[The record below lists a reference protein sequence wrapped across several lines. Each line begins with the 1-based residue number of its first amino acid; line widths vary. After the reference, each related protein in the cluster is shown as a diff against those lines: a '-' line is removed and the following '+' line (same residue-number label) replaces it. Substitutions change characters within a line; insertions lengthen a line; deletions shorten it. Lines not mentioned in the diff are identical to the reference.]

1 MSDVKQTIQVTN
13 TGLSPILSIAQGTGM
28 VDFEFT
34 ISDFQIPAGSTA
46 VAWNIQPTGNIVS
59 QVCTLAGN
67 VITVTPPAYYF
78 LRGKNYMQIQVTGAD
93 GVNLFTFLIEVWCSP
108 NISAPVVSQNPD
120 LISQLMAMIGNTQ
133 DLDTTAKNNL
143 VAAINEIYARGVV
156 DILDTEEEIEANT
169 DAGKATGALVT
180 KQLISELY
188 QETTETNSMDLV
200 DAVNFICNN
209 LELQKSFRKV
219 FQCLNG
225 WYSLDTIKSS
235 GGICSGFLS
244 SLTTSEAYS
253 FYKGGADAVLKKL
266 GDATITFKT
275 ELHSA
280 GNTGWGI
287 TRISKPDGYSSVDAY
302 LSQGSGSVYG
312 YTSSDTDS
320 PYGANLGALTTSK
333 QTFDVSKYVEI
344 GIQVNGNNANA
355 HTTFY

>member
-59 QVCTLAGN
+59 QVCTLVEN

-120 LISQLMAMIGNTQ
+120 LITQLMAMIGNTQ

-180 KQLISELY
+180 KQLIS
-188 QETTETNSMDLV
+188 D
-200 DAVNFICNN
+200 F
-209 LELQKSFRKV
+209 
-219 FQCLNG
+219 
-225 WYSLDTIKSS
+225 
-235 GGICSGFLS
+235 GGCTFSVQSDG
-244 SLTTSEAYS
+244 AYVTYTPS
-253 FYKGGADAVLKKL
+253 GGADPVSKKL
-266 GDATITFKT
+266 GDLTFVQAISADGLQHTVDCTHVQGYTFLTNDSFIFNFKEVSYQTVNHPGEGSTSQNYPLTYNYDSETGMLTYSGGGRHTIT
-275 ELHSA
+275 S
-280 GNTGWGI
+280 GWDVYI
-287 TRISKPDGYSSVDAY
+287 T
-302 LSQGSGSVYG
+302 
-312 YTSSDTDS
+312 SDID
-320 PYGANLGALTTSK
+320 L
-333 QTFDVSKYVEI
+333 YVK
-344 GIQVNGNNANA
+344 
-355 HTTFY
+355 

>member
-59 QVCTLAGN
+59 QVCTLVEN

-120 LISQLMAMIGNTQ
+120 LITQLMAMIANTQ

-180 KQLISELY
+180 KQLISDLGGCQFGYTEDGQPGYKKDGADTVYPFKSESVKQSISLY
-188 QETTETNSMDLV
+188 GFSSDGTM
-200 DAVNFICNN
+200 
-209 LELQKSFRKV
+209 
-219 FQCLNG
+219 
-225 WYSLDTIKSS
+225 YSP
-235 GGICSGFLS
+235 
-244 SLTTSEAYS
+244 EAYRFTAPKAGKAS
-253 FYKGGADAVLKKL
+253 FYVTFGSSTGQQYGCHVKINNQEWMKIISFPEGQVYAYGGWSDPIEVSADDV
-266 GDATITFKT
+266 
-275 ELHSA
+275 
-280 GNTGWGI
+280 
-287 TRISKPDGYSSVDAY
+287 IS
-302 LSQGSGSVYG
+302 
-312 YTSSDTDS
+312 
-320 PYGANLGALTTSK
+320 
-333 QTFDVSKYVEI
+333 I
-344 GIQVNGNNANA
+344 GILSPNRIYSHLYSAA
-355 HTTFY
+355 MKIE

>member
-1 MSDVKQTIQVTN
+1 MAWFTAKEWKNRLVEFAGRRSLKNVSTNETTVYDVTRN
-13 TGLSPILSIAQGTGM
+13 EGR
-28 VDFEFT
+28 
-34 ISDFQIPAGSTA
+34 
-46 VAWNIQPTGNIVS
+46 VS
-59 QVCTLAGN
+59 QEGDSFSATTMNDLEQ
-67 VITVTPPAYYF
+67 
-78 LRGKNYMQIQVTGAD
+78 R
-93 GVNLFTFLIEVWCSP
+93 
-108 NISAPVVSQNPD
+108 ISEGFSAAEEAN
-120 LISQLMAMIGNTQ
+120 SQLS
-133 DLDTTAKNNL
+133 
-143 VAAINEIYARGVV
+143 
-156 DILDTEEEIEANT
+156 
-169 DAGKATGALVT
+169 
-180 KQLISELY
+180 SELY

-235 GGICSGFLS
+235 GGVCSGFLS

-253 FYKGGADAVLKKL
+253 FYKDGADAVLKKL
-266 GDATITFKT
+266 GNATITFKT

-302 LSQGSGSVYG
+302 LSQGFGSVYG

-320 PYGANLGALTTSK
+320 PYGAILGALTTSK

-344 GIQVNGNNANA
+344 GIRVNGNDSNA